1 MVTRSGELIIKM
13 LKRNAAL
20 NETDFVAGPPIEQ
33 FAKLKVPPKTQLY
46 MEQVRRETRVP
57 VVRFDITH

>member
-20 NETDFVAGPPIEQ
+20 SETDFVAGPPIEQ
-33 FAKLKVPPKTQLY
+33 FSKLKVPPKTQLY
-46 MEQVRRETRVP
+46 MEQVGL
-57 VVRFDITH
+57 